1 MYGTTKAGNETIYIP
16 GLQMKY
22 AFTTAKT
29 PNGQHMAH
37 NNV

>member
-1 MYGTTKAGNETIYIP
+1 MERPKLAIKLP
-16 GLQMKY
+16 GRQMKY
-22 AFTTAKT
+22 AFTPAKT